1 MKFFTND
8 WLSSLPDFGLYS
20 QTDAQSKEPMLDQLH
35 ALWASVVSIAAV
47 GSAALDGE
55 IGCYEKA
62 KKHYYVTFAAFE
74 CVK

>member
-47 GSAALDGE
+47 TA
-55 IGCYEKA
+55 C
-62 KKHYYVTFAAFE
+62 VTFAAFD
-74 CVK
+74 